1 MCVLAVLMVLQ
12 DPYLYHKSPQNR
24 ALAPINLPMCV
35 LFVILIFI
43 LLHRSNVGKI
53 DVYPPCRLFEAH
65 FRKLLHIVPA
75 HAREELNFGRRVRFV
90 GLKVKVDAD
99 EGDGD
104 QLEEVEGEEVGLWTI
119 GLPVLV

>member
-1 MCVLAVLMVLQ
+1 
-12 DPYLYHKSPQNR
+12 
-24 ALAPINLPMCV
+24 
-35 LFVILIFI
+35 
-43 LLHRSNVGKI
+43 
-53 DVYPPCRLFEAH
+53 
-65 FRKLLHIVPA
+65 VPA